1 VRVSCGKMGNK
12 KNFVAIM
19 KLMFGKKGE
28 KKEMVSS
35 ENSGSLSGCGVEID
49 EVL

>member
-1 VRVSCGKMGNK
+1 VRVSSGKMGNK
-12 KNFVAIM
+12 KNCCHKEID
-19 KLMFGKKGE
+19 GWE
-28 KKEMVSS
+28 KRREKRNGPS